1 MGQFFKKIGNDL
13 LLTFFVLP
21 GLNSFDGIIGDDT
34 LKELKALIDREK
46 DLLVIT
52 PGVKLLLLAKKSFN
66 VHSLINIDHSES
78 INLALNALISE
89 FSNIFEPISPG
100 GAVNTVV
107 RAEIR
112 TNTQD
117 PVYAKSYPYPANMR
131 GVVEAQVEEL
141 FRDGI
146 IRPSRPSL

>member
-52 PGVKLLLLAKKSFN
+52 PGVKLPLLAKKSFN

-89 FSNIFEPISPG
+89 FSFLG
-100 GAVNTVV
+100 
-107 RAEIR
+107 RA
-112 TNTQD
+112 
-117 PVYAKSYPYPANMR
+117 
-131 GVVEAQVEEL
+131 
-141 FRDGI
+141 
-146 IRPSRPSL
+146 

>member
-89 FSNIFEPISPG
+89 FSFLG
-100 GAVNTVV
+100 
-107 RAEIR
+107 RA
-112 TNTQD
+112 
-117 PVYAKSYPYPANMR
+117 
-131 GVVEAQVEEL
+131 
-141 FRDGI
+141 
-146 IRPSRPSL
+146 